1 MAAVVADE
9 VHQEVATVT
18 DMTTDEVAAMAVVD
32 AMTTVAVPLEV
43 MMTAMSDAAT
53 VAVDVTE
60 TIATEAVGA
69 LTDTKAA
76 VAAADGTTTQ
86 PVAVSEEVEVTTES
100 DVKNANV
107 VMPLARLHATMH
119 HLESRTVAV
128 LEESMAA
135 TTDMPGDKHL
145 VQQIA

>member
-1 MAAVVADE
+1 MVADE
-9 VHQEVATVT
+9 AHQEVATVT

-32 AMTTVAVPLEV
+32 AMTTVVVPLEV
-43 MMTAMSDAAT
+43 MMTAMSDAAM

-76 VAAADGTTTQ
+76 VAAADGTITL
-86 PVAVSEEVEVTTES
+86 PAAVSEEVEVTTES

-107 VMPLARLHATMH
+107 VMPLAPLHATMH